1 MQNLRETRAG
11 HELNVSYEE
20 SLPFFSSDEATE
32 LGRALVASGLGVKDK
47 RNNLRKQRSYGDRGV
62 RKWVTDWRGPKALPV
77 ARRVRALGERIAA
90 HLGCD
95 PFEYCAL
102 QSYKPE
108 DDYRMGMRAH
118 TDSEQDPLSPIV
130 GITIFPRDPSAT
142 RPLNMVSGERLTK
155 DRVTRGPVDLA
166 HGSLYAIW
174 PPTNAWWMHALPDHV
189 EPRISLTFRRVPRD
203 ANGGPVPDLRL
214 GHRPRSSGTKRASE
228 NPVRDNDDSRAK
240 QSKKLMD
247 AYFLKSPPKAAAP
260 GPPLPGLRPSPPP
273 PSPSPPPVEDPAPAK
288 RDSAIIDLTGEDT
301 IDLTNS
307 PDD

>member
-108 DDYRMGMRAH
+108 DDYRRGMRAH

-166 HGSLYAIW
+166 HEAAEEYA
-174 PPTNAWWMHALPDHV
+174 
-189 EPRISLTFRRVPRD
+189 RGRCSY
-203 ANGGPVPDLRL
+203 GL
-214 GHRPRSSGTKRASE
+214 GHGFIGGAH
-228 NPVRDNDDSRAK
+228 A
-240 QSKKLMD
+240 
-247 AYFLKSPPKAAAP
+247 AGAAAEH
-260 GPPLPGLRPSPPP
+260 GIYSLGAGGHPPAEGGVEEERARGGKFGVVGCGIGMHDGLQHVGGRGG
-273 PSPSPPPVEDPAPAK
+273 VEGRHQRGA
-288 RDSAIIDLTGEDT
+288 RE
-301 IDLTNS
+301 
-307 PDD
+307 